1 MAVQN
6 SEQRRYITV
15 LLSTVH
21 LVLGV
26 KWMLGLVERPWRTNM
41 MGITLSDGLVAA
53 GGDFSAM
60 TTNARDCGRAREM
73 VGRDE

>member
-1 MAVQN
+1 MDARVGG
-6 SEQRRYITV
+6 ET
-15 LLSTVH
+15 LA
-21 LVLGV
+21 
-26 KWMLGLVERPWRTNM
+26 ENM

>member
-1 MAVQN
+1 
-6 SEQRRYITV
+6 
-15 LLSTVH
+15 
-21 LVLGV
+21 
-26 KWMLGLVERPWRTNM
+26 M

-53 GGDFSAM
+53 GVIFPP